1 MLLYLIMTFRGNNEV
16 RGKLYFIEYLKGG
29 IFMRKI
35 FFLNYFCLAFL
46 FISITFLTGC
56 FSTPENTLQEFK
68 KAIDKKDGNK
78 IWSLLSSKGHK
89 IYNEAVEGMALSEVR
104 NGKQCLKVSIDMGD
118 SGYDLPNTGKPL
130 EIESVKVS
138 KNKAVIFVKDNP
150 SAFTLVKEFGSWKV
164 FITQDDIFGILDFF
178 STPQYTLQE
187 FKKAIDSKGDY
198 WILRLLSSD
207 DKKYYEKIL
216 DEKYGEKWTP
226 VLAKKRKE
234 FLLAKMMKNIPEL
247 QNTGKELKIKS
258 FTKKSEEKVIAFLE
272 DNPNGITFV
281 KEYGTWKISIWRR
294 TVKEKK

>member
-1 MLLYLIMTFRGNNEV
+1 MKKSFC
-16 RGKLYFIEYLKGG
+16 
-29 IFMRKI
+29 
-35 FFLNYFCLAFL
+35 LNYFCLAFV

-56 FSTPENTLQEFK
+56 FSTPESTLQEFK
-68 KAIDKKDGNK
+68 KAVDNKDVNK

-89 IYNEAVEGMALSEVR
+89 IYNEAVEGAALSEVR
-104 NGKQCLKVSIDMGD
+104 NGKQLLKDMIDLGND
-118 SGYDLPNTGKPL
+118 INDLPNRGNPL

-164 FITQDDIFGILDFF
+164 FITHDDIFGILDFF

-187 FKKAIDSKGDY
+187 FKKAIDSKDDY

-216 DEKYGEKWTP
+216 DEKYGEKWTS
-226 VLAKKRKE
+226 AKKRKE
-234 FLLAKMMKNIPEL
+234 LLLSKMMKNIPEL

-258 FTKKSEEKVIAFLE
+258 FTKKSEEKVVAFLE

-281 KEYGTWKISIWRR
+281 KEHGCWKLSIWRR
-294 TVKEKK
+294 IVKEEKTTK